1 MVWMVAA
8 ASFMACVAIWHYRQ
22 GITLIETCGIF
33 LACVTSFL
41 VSHAYLIEKNT
52 SDHYIASGTVT
63 SLVYRPSYTYRSN
76 KSTHIE
82 PDHWI
87 IEQSNLPFDPRT
99 TQRIVR
105 PYQGKRSGLQEQ
117 CFGRCQFVYPDGE
130 INNRHWFIGNYK
142 GKPVFLHDV
151 PQSTWLR
158 SNLGDPAAGELP
170 FRNPLRANADVIYSG
185 KHEPIHY
192 YDTVSSYETTRFN
205 RLRTEETTPFTRALA
220 DRLERLNTRLNETT
234 SISVGLIVTT
244 DPLYFEKLRRAW
256 HGGKPNDF
264 AVVVQKTPFDNT
276 IAQVNVVTWQNF
288 GLVQHVI
295 RALRMA
301 PSSDLQELLPR
312 LEQAFATGP
321 QFVPLDINKLSYLA
335 IQLPDSDM
343 AFIVSYQVL
352 LCLYLLLVLSLD
364 PSTKNQRANWGD
376 IMATWE
382 KDGKPSSWRY
392 YLHPLSA
399 TGVCFFYSVIPLI
412 MFGVWEAFFEPF
424 RTLPG
429 LY

>member
-8 ASFMACVAIWHYRQ
+8 ACFMACVAIWHYRQ

-41 VSHAYLIEKNT
+41 ISHSYLIEKNT
-52 SDHYIASGTVT
+52 TDHYIASGRVT
-63 SLVYRPSYTYRSN
+63 SLVYRPSYTYRSG
-76 KSTHIE
+76 KSEHTE
-82 PDHWI
+82 PEHWI
-87 IEQSNLPFDPRT
+87 IEQSNLPAPHATKRV
-99 TQRIVR
+99 VR
-105 PYQGKRSGLQEQ
+105 PYHGHRSGLQEQ
-117 CFGRCQFVYPDGE
+117 CFGRCSLAYPQGE
-130 INNRHWFIGNYK
+130 INKRHWFIGNHK

-151 PQSTWLR
+151 PYRVWTYTH
-158 SNLGDPAAGELP
+158 LGDPAAGLLT

-185 KHEPIHY
+185 KHEPIPY
-192 YDTVSSYETTRFN
+192 YGKVSNYETTRFN
-205 RLRTEETTPFTRALA
+205 RLRTEDTNPFTRALA
-220 DRLERLNTRLNETT
+220 DQIERLNSRLNETT
-234 SISVGLIVTT
+234 SISVGLTVTT

-256 HGGKPNDF
+256 YGGKPNDF

-276 IAQVNVVTWQNF
+276 ITQVNVLTWQNF

-301 PSSDLQELLPR
+301 PSSDPQELLPR

-321 QFVPLDINKLSYLA
+321 RFVPLDITKLSYLA
-335 IQLPDSDM
+335 IQLPDADI

-364 PSTKNQRANWGD
+364 PSTKNQRANWAD
-376 IMATWE
+376 IMATWD
-382 KDGKPSSWRY
+382 KHGKPSSWRY

-399 TGVCFFYSVIPLI
+399 TGVCFFYSVIPILI
-412 MFGVWEAFFEPF
+412 FGIWEAFFEPF